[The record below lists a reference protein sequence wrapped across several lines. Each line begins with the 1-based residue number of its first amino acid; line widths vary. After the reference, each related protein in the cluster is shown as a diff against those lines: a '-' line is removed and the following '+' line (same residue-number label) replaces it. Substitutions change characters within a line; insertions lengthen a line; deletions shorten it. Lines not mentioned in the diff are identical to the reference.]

1 MKYDGKY
8 LYIDD
13 ENNVRRK
20 YNDQIKTTGDTVE
33 KQPFIL
39 PGIYDGLWSAYTLVI
54 IFANGNKS
62 ENIKTIDGIRGINCS
77 VKVIVTDDGTIH
89 IDG

>member
-1 MKYDGKY
+1 MIYDGKY

-13 ENNVRRK
+13 ENNVRKK
-20 YNDQIKTTGDTVE
+20 YDNKIKTTVDTVE

-39 PGIYDGLWSAYTLVI
+39 PGVYDGLWSAYTLVI
-54 IFANGNKS
+54 IFENGNKS
-62 ENIKTIDGIRGINCS
+62 EGIKTIEGIRGINCD